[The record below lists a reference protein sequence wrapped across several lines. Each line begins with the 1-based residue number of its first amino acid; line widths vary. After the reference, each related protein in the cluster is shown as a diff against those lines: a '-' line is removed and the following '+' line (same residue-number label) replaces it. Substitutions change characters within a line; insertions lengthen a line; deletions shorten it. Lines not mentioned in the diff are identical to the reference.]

1 MKTAKEVVKQYI
13 AEFEEKYK
21 CKVLYVTL
29 SGSKL
34 YGTDTPNSD
43 MDFKGIFVPTKEQVL
58 LKQDIDHYVR
68 DTNNS
73 KEKNTKDDI
82 DFSLHSLYK
91 FFNLLEKSETGSID
105 VLFSMFREDTII
117 YQDKDFV
124 NLMKENYKHFL
135 NKNMSAFIGYALG
148 QSKRFG
154 VKGAR
159 YDELNSFVGLL
170 RNFSEEEK
178 QMKLSSFFEYIRNI
192 TYDYKYIK
200 FTEAPGPKRESKE
213 LETYISVLGK
223 LFHGNVTLG
232 YFLERIT
239 KLYNQFGNRAKTISK
254 TKTKTDFKALSHA
267 LRIAQEVRELLK
279 TGFIKFPLDNRDELR
294 DIKSGNAEAQEVID
308 KVRDI
313 LDAVDTLLLESDLPE
328 NSNRE
333 VMNKLLLELL
343 V

>member
-1 MKTAKEVVKQYI
+1 MKTIVKQYI
-13 AEFEEKYK
+13 TEFEEKYK

-43 MDFKGIFVPTKEQVL
+43 MDFKGIFMPTKEQVL
-58 LKQDIDHYVR
+58 LKQDIEHYVR
-68 DTNNS
+68 DTNNT

-117 YQDKDFV
+117 YQDKDFI

-148 QSKRFG
+148 QSKKFG

-159 YDELNSFVGLL
+159 YDELDNFVKTL
-170 RNFSEEEK
+170 NHFSEEEK
-178 QMKLSSFFEYIRNI
+178 LMKLSYFFEYFKEI
-192 TYDYKYIK
+192 TKGYNYIK
-200 FTEAPGPKRESKE
+200 FTEAPGPKRESQN

-232 YFLERIT
+232 YFLERII
-239 KLYNQFGNRAKTISK
+239 KLYDQFGNRVITTAKSADRNK
-254 TKTKTDFKALSHA
+254 GLV
-267 LRIAQEVRELLK
+267 EELKSLK
-279 TGFIKFPLDNRDELR
+279 KI
-294 DIKSGNAEAQEVID
+294 I
-308 KVRDI
+308 
-313 LDAVDTLLLESDLPE
+313 
-328 NSNRE
+328 
-333 VMNKLLLELL
+333 
-343 V
+343 